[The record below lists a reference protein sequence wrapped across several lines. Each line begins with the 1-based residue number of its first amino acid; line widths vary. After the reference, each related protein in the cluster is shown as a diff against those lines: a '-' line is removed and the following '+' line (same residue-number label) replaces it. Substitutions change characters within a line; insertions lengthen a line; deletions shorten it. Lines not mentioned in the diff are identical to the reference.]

1 MEYNK
6 TYKIIAVIALILGVV
21 GVTLGYAAFSSTL
34 KIESSAEVVP
44 NGSNFNVD
52 FSSSS
57 SSVVAND
64 ITPQL
69 SANATGFSATDATIN
84 NSSDPVISNLHAT
97 FTEPGQSVTYTFY
110 AYNAGQYLAYLNSI
124 VFTGSKTCTARSNT
138 NQGLVDIACTG
149 ISLSV
154 SVANATDTINA
165 TTTSIASITG
175 HSIAIGAADT
185 VTVVITYASGSGR
198 ADGDFDVTLPD
209 ITLTYNPID

>member
-1 MEYNK
+1 MGDNK
-6 TYKIIAVIALILGVV
+6 TYKIISIVALILGVV

-57 SSVVAND
+57 SNVVEDD

-69 SANATGFSATDATIN
+69 SANVSGFTATDAEIN
-84 NSSDPVISNLHAT
+84 NTSDPVISNLHAT

-124 VFTGSKTCTARSNT
+124 IFTGNKTCTARTNT
-138 NQGLVDIACTG
+138 NQGLVDTACTG

-154 SVANATDTINA
+154 AVTGINA
-165 TTTSIASITG
+165 TTTSLTSISNHTL
-175 HSIAIGAADT
+175 AIGAADT
-185 VTVVITYASGSGR
+185 ITVVISYASNAGR
-198 ADGDFDVTLPD
+198 ADGDFDVTFPD

>member
-1 MEYNK
+1 MGNNK
-6 TYKIIAVIALILGVV
+6 TYKIISIIALILGVV

-69 SANATGFSATDATIN
+69 SANVTGFTATDAQIDNT
-84 NSSDPVISNLHAT
+84 SDPVISNLHAT

-124 VFTGSKTCTARSNT
+124 VFTGSKTCTARTNT
-138 NQGLVDIACTG
+138 NQGLVDTACTG
-149 ISLSV
+149 INLSV
-154 SVANATDTINA
+154 AVTGINA
-165 TTTSIASITG
+165 TTTSLASISN
-175 HSIAIGAADT
+175 HSLAVGAAET
-185 VTVVITYASGSGR
+185 ITVVIEYASGAGR
-198 ADGDFDVTLPD
+198 ADGDFDVTFPD

>member
-6 TYKIIAVIALILGVV
+6 TYKIIAIVALLLGIV

-44 NGSNFNVD
+44 NGTNFNVD
-52 FSSSS
+52 FSSSN
-57 SSVVAND
+57 SSVVTDD
-64 ITPQL
+64 ITPTL
-69 SANATGFSATDATIN
+69 SANVTGFSATDATIN

-124 VFTGSKTCTARSNT
+124 VFTGSKTCTARTNT
-138 NQGLVDIACTG
+138 NQGLVDTACTG

-165 TTTSIASITG
+165 TTTSIASISN
-175 HSIAIGAADT
+175 HSLAIGAADT
-185 VTVVITYASGSGR
+185 VTVVIEYAAGSGR